1 MINSN
6 KSLLLRT
13 FYDKIRKMTNKIE
26 YFGKLFLR
34 KDQEPQTT
42 QQEHFVE
49 EWYEKHADTF
59 SDPYKGYFANLILH
73 KMYYVEKWCNL
84 EVQENFTYLFF
95 NELEKRINNV
105 FNENTRENK
114 VKNLKYLYNL
124 SKNKKKKVFKINR
137 RIINNCKKLNQ
148 PSYISHT
155 EIIQLL

>member
-1 MINSN
+1 
-6 KSLLLRT
+6 
-13 FYDKIRKMTNKIE
+13 
-26 YFGKLFLR
+26 
-34 KDQEPQTT
+34 
-42 QQEHFVE
+42 
-49 EWYEKHADTF
+49 
-59 SDPYKGYFANLILH
+59 
-73 KMYYVEKWCNL
+73 MYYVEKWCNL

-148 PSYISHT
+148 PSYISQT
-155 EIIQLL
+155 EIIYLK

>member
-49 EWYEKHADTF
+49 EWYEKHADTY
-59 SDPYKGYFANLILH
+59 SDPYK
-73 KMYYVEKWCNL
+73 
-84 EVQENFTYLFF
+84 
-95 NELEKRINNV
+95 
-105 FNENTRENK
+105 
-114 VKNLKYLYNL
+114 
-124 SKNKKKKVFKINR
+124 
-137 RIINNCKKLNQ
+137 
-148 PSYISHT
+148 
-155 EIIQLL
+155 